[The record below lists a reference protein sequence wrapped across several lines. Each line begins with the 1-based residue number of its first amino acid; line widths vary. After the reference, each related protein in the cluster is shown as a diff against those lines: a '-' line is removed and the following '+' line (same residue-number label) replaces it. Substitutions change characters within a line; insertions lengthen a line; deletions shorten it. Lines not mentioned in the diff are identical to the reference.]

1 MAGPSIAEAV
11 SAHLAPFLGAFNA
24 KVWVKTVAER
34 KLGKAEDSLS
44 WLDVADLSQGLL
56 PALTTFMG
64 RVAAEE
70 LVQKIQREVR

>member
-1 MAGPSIAEAV
+1 MAGPLVAQAV
-11 SAHLAPFLGAFNA
+11 AAYLAPFLGAFNA
-24 KVWVKTVAER
+24 KIWVKTVAEK
-34 KLGKAEDSLS
+34 KLGKSADMLS
-44 WLDVADLSQGLL
+44 GADVAALSQGLL

>member
-1 MAGPSIAEAV
+1 MAGPLIAQAV
-11 SAHLAPFLGAFNA
+11 AAYLAPFLGAFNA
-24 KVWVKTVAER
+24 KIWVKTVAEK
-34 KLGKAEDSLS
+34 KLGKTAEALS
-44 WLDVADLSQGLL
+44 AIDVAALSQGLL

>member
-1 MAGPSIAEAV
+1 MAEPLIAAAV
-11 SAHLAPFLGAFNA
+11 ASHLAPFLGAFNA
-24 KVWVKTVAER
+24 KIWVKTVAER
-34 KLGKAEDSLS
+34 KLGKSAETLS
-44 WLDVADLSQGLL
+44 RLDVAALSQGLL